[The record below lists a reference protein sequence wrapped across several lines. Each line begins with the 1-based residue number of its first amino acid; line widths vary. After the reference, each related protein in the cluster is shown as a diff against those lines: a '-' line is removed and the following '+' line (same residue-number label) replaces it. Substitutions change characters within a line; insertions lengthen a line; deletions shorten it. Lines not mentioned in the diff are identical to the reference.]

1 MTMFTR
7 QLQPHHHAMNLFLV
21 IFFAFFTCEALSLS
35 LSLSGSGSLSQ
46 IRSSGVMKLES
57 TKYNTQIQGPTFARI
72 QNSKTG
78 YSQRWP
84 RRQQQQQQYTPLYMT
99 TADDSNQ
106 DGDLADDKDLS
117 SSSSNN
123 VPFFEEP
130 NERSK
135 KAMSDEQNKKKKN
148 TTMTVILTIPLFI
161 KFFAVLCIKFLTD
174 AVVFPSLF
182 LYRFLRR
189 TKRKIIN
196 LFQQGPGSI
205 KPNGA
210 TPAEKK

>member
-1 MTMFTR
+1 MFTR
-7 QLQPHHHAMNLFLV
+7 QLQPHHHATILFLI
-21 IFFAFFTCEALSLS
+21 IFFAFVTCEVLSLS

-46 IRSSGVMKLES
+46 IRSSGVMELES
-57 TKYNTQIQGPTFARI
+57 SKYNTQIQGPSFARI
-72 QNSKTG
+72 HNSKPG
-78 YSQRWP
+78 CSQRWP
-84 RRQQQQQQYTPLYMT
+84 KRQQQRQCTSLYMT
-99 TADDSNQ
+99 TADDSNKN
-106 DGDLADDKDLS
+106 GDHADDKDLS

-130 NERSK
+130 NEQSK
-135 KAMSDEQNKKKKN
+135 KAMSDEQNKKKN

-182 LYRFLRR
+182 LYRILRK
-189 TKRKIIN
+189 TKRKIIS
-196 LFQQGPGSI
+196 LFQQGPASI

-210 TPAEKK
+210 TPVDKK

>member
-7 QLQPHHHAMNLFLV
+7 QLQPHHHAIILYLV
-21 IFFAFFTCEALSLS
+21 IFFAFVTCEALS

-57 TKYNTQIQGPTFARI
+57 SKYNTQIQGPTFARI
-72 QNSKTG
+72 QNSKTSC
-78 YSQRWP
+78 SQRWP
-84 RRQQQQQQYTPLYMT
+84 RREQQQQYTTLYMAT
-99 TADDSNQ
+99 TDDSNKN
-106 DGDLADDKDLS
+106 GDHADDKDLS

-130 NERSK
+130 NEQSK
-135 KAMSDEQNKKKKN
+135 KAMSDEQNMKKN

-182 LYRFLRR
+182 LYRILRK
-189 TKRKIIN
+189 TKRKIIS

-210 TPAEKK
+210 TPVEK

>member
-1 MTMFTR
+1 MFTR

-35 LSLSGSGSLSQ
+35 LSGSGSGSLSQ

-57 TKYNTQIQGPTFARI
+57 TKYNTQIQGPTLARN

-106 DGDLADDKDLS
+106 DGDLADDKDVS

-210 TPAEKK
+210 TPVEKK

>member
-1 MTMFTR
+1 MFTR

-35 LSLSGSGSLSQ
+35 LSLSGSGSGSLSQ

-84 RRQQQQQQYTPLYMT
+84 RRQQQQQYTPLYMT

-106 DGDLADDKDLS
+106 DGDLADDKDLP

-135 KAMSDEQNKKKKN
+135 KAMSDEQNKKKN

-210 TPAEKK
+210 TPVEKK